1 MSWLEGQCDQM
12 VSFVDLPCPVGA
24 HMSLIRKSGPT
35 NGSMTGSMG
44 IGSAVFPPHQRLSL
58 PWGHSLASPVPPLT
72 PGFLLRPPLS
82 PLPEGSPP
90 RQGFLKP
97 WEQEGGRESAQEET
111 PHSRSCQGG
120 RLPFCST
127 TDNSHQTESL
137 LRVGERDLSVAWD
150 DWT

>member
-58 PWGHSLASPVPPLT
+58 PWGSLSGIPSASSRSRFFAETSSESPSRRFLPP
-72 PGFLLRPPLS
+72 
-82 PLPEGSPP
+82 
-90 RQGFLKP
+90 FLKP

-137 LRVGERDLSVAWD
+137 LGGGGEEFECGLG
-150 DWT
+150 